1 MFLDIFKGSRVRPP
15 LRVKKEQC
23 GPGPSPFPCLP
34 AHLWGSLRPVPLP
47 SRSPFPSWPPRVI
60 IFAPSSL
67 DVPSSI
73 WVDCRAHVILGQCNH
88 LAMYQHTGQC
98 LAREQLLL
106 VPGLRRQGAE
116 CSQASVLHTKIIPG
130 SQPCLGNMA
139 RIGAGTAQTTLA
151 YQATSSQLYTN
162 GRPVSSSPG
171 GLMPLYPKEECVRPT
186 SDSGC
191 LYEGWLCPRV
201 R

>member
-1 MFLDIFKGSRVRPP
+1 MGLVLASSVPSCSSVRVTKASPAP
-15 LRVKKEQC
+15 LR
-23 GPGPSPFPCLP
+23 LT
-34 AHLWGSLRPVPLP
+34 LSLLTTKGYINDP
-47 SRSPFPSWPPRVI
+47 VI

-88 LAMYQHTGQC
+88 LAMYQHAGQC

-151 YQATSSQLYTN
+151 CQATSSQLYTN
-162 GRPVSSSPG
+162 GGPVPSSPG
-171 GLMPLYPKEECVRPT
+171 
-186 SDSGC
+186 D
-191 LYEGWLCPRV
+191 
-201 R
+201 